1 MTNKCPGH
9 HLGIS
14 GGGAGAD
21 PEHTGGDHV
30 SLLPWEHLCPPLEEL
45 EEGLVIGKSGPLCF
59 DCCLQNLDPLSIIK
73 WMDAIY
79 IIVKQGLGILKA
91 METVRNH

>member
-30 SLLPWEHLCPPLEEL
+30 SLLPWEHFCPPPGRAGGGAGNRE
-45 EEGLVIGKSGPLCF
+45 V
-59 DCCLQNLDPLSIIK
+59 
-73 WMDAIY
+73 
-79 IIVKQGLGILKA
+79 
-91 METVRNH
+91 